1 MKQVTRC
8 YKLNSCCPIPSKNGH
23 FVDFVAHVRRVPQ
36 EVRVYSKKR
45 QAKENWN
52 NMIIIRNR
60 SKEWGR
66 TWKDLL
72 LFTFFHSTKPT
83 CNPLCAGQ
91 CLSGGI
97 SHRPHELRLRHC
109 GIAALRHCGI
119 TSTISAMS
127 VHTQFSESS
136 LPCLNPTGHLVAWY
150 TACELL
156 ILFLIS
162 SNTFPLFVR

>member
-97 SHRPHELRLRHC
+97 SHRPHALRLRHC
-109 GIAALRHCGI
+109 GIAASPL
-119 TSTISAMS
+119 
-127 VHTQFSESS
+127 QS
-136 LPCLNPTGHLVAWY
+136 LPCLFTH
-150 TACELL
+150 
-156 ILFLIS
+156 S
-162 SNTFPLFVR
+162 SLRVLCHV